1 MGTSDGSSTHHGMYW
16 DHPHACGDK
25 YDFFNDM
32 INQAGSSPRVWG
44 QVVICLYIPPFNRI
58 IPTRVGTS
66 LPVKAL
72 AVCNKD
78 HPHACGDKVQSLS
91 LRRILRGSSP
101 RVWGQVI
108 YNNYLRTPNRIIPT
122 RVGTRLKRIFTVQ
135 RIEDHPHACGDKT
148 VQRIDYPMKIGS
160 SPRVWGQEVYLIIES
175 RGIRIIP
182 TRVGTR
188 EVPLL

>member
-122 RVGTRLKRIFTVQ
+122 RVGTRKNNKMYTYPFW
-135 RIEDHPHACGDKT
+135 DHPHACGDKQAYA
-148 VQRIDYPMKIGS
+148 VAKYYRLGS
-160 SPRVWGQEVYLIIES
+160 SPRVWGQDTILNL
-175 RGIRIIP
+175 RTFLPRIIP
-182 TRVGTR
+182 TRVGTS
-188 EVPLL
+188 